1 MPLDFR
7 CGRGSVIIAT
17 PGGIETV
24 YGRWIAMAANETL
37 QPSAYQAAV
46 SRPDDAIR
54 WPALVACT
62 LGAVIVFGVGFAGP
76 ELIHNAAHD
85 TRHSI
90 NFPCH

>member
-1 MPLDFR
+1 MPL
-7 CGRGSVIIAT
+7 GSPAT
-17 PGGIETV
+17 DLRDRTDVPTASFWEV
-24 YGRWIAMAANETL
+24 DMAVNDTL
-37 QPSAYQAAV
+37 QASAYP
-46 SRPDDAIR
+46 SRLSHNSDSIR
-54 WPALVACT
+54 WPALVACA

>member
-1 MPLDFR
+1 
-7 CGRGSVIIAT
+7 
-17 PGGIETV
+17 
-24 YGRWIAMAANETL
+24 MAANDTL
-37 QPSAYQAAV
+37 QHSTYQREL
-46 SRPDDAIR
+46 SRDSDTIR
-54 WPALVACT
+54 WPPLVACA

>member
-1 MPLDFR
+1 
-7 CGRGSVIIAT
+7 
-17 PGGIETV
+17 
-24 YGRWIAMAANETL
+24 MAANDTL
-37 QPSAYQAAV
+37 QHSPYERAL
-46 SRPDDAIR
+46 SRVGDTIR
-54 WPALVACT
+54 WPALAACA